1 MSGQTDLPKLL
12 RALKPVLREGEFVFC
27 SIRPE
32 EAAGLRGEPIFQF
45 LEDEGLTV
53 VLRREEA
60 EQNGLAFAFPS
71 RMLTL
76 TAHSSLDAVGVL
88 AAVTMK
94 LADAGISVNAVSA
107 CYHDHLFVP
116 SGRAEEALRLLA
128 EMSG

>member
-1 MSGQTDLPKLL
+1 MHDEKDLAKVLA
-12 RALKPVLREGEFVFC
+12 ALKPVLREGEFVFC

-32 EAAGLRGEPIFQF
+32 EAARLALQPVLQF

-71 RMLTL
+71 RMITL
-76 TAHSSLDAVGVL
+76 AAYSSLDAVGLL
-88 AAVTMK
+88 AAVTRK

-107 CYHDHLFVP
+107 YHHDHLFVP
-116 SGRAEEALRLLA
+116 ADRAEQALRLLA
-128 EMSG
+128 GMSG